1 MLDFAVNLCALLFAQ
16 NGLLLLFLTKAE
28 KGRKAGRQAGR
39 QGDTVKGVKDRLS
52 F

>member
-28 KGRKAGRQAGR
+28 KGRKAGRQ
-39 QGDTVKGVKDRLS
+39 GDTVKGVKDRLS